1 MVSSQSPDVTSA
13 PDVPRPPDV
22 VNTTEYRGAE
32 LRASAPRSTAAMDAT
47 PEDEWSAAVLEVER
61 ARQAYVERLRSAE
74 NDDPAIGRLWLRLW
88 RAERKR
94 DRLIRS
100 QI

>member
-1 MVSSQSPDVTSA
+1 
-13 PDVPRPPDV
+13 
-22 VNTTEYRGAE
+22 
-32 LRASAPRSTAAMDAT
+32 MDAT